1 MILNIV
7 KRRNQ
12 LFIDSRQVA
21 EVTGKRHDHLIRDI
35 EQYLK
40 IISQNPTLGG

>member
-12 LFIDSRQVA
+12 LFMDSRQVA

-40 IISQNPTLGG
+40 IISQTQHWG